1 MKTIYINII
10 VALSIS
16 LIIFTVF
23 KNNNDRKDFER
34 NIEDDVKKPDVDL

>member
-1 MKTIYINII
+1 MKTIYIIII

>member
-1 MKTIYINII
+1 MKTIYIIII

-23 KNNNDRKDFER
+23 KNNNDRNDFER
-34 NIEDDVKKPDVDL
+34 NIEDDVKKPNVDL

>member
-1 MKTIYINII
+1 MKTIYIIII

-34 NIEDDVKKPDVDL
+34 NIEDDVKKPNVDL